1 MVGTGMT
8 LTHRILSEHLMHG
21 SLAPGEEIEL
31 RVDQALLQDATG
43 TMACLELEQLGS
55 RASRSNTQ
63 SPPFVDDLQ
72 SLGVDR
78 IGIPF
83 GIVYVDHNLLAVD
96 FKNPDD
102 HQFLRTFC
110 ARYGL
115 HYSRPGNG
123 ICHYLHIERFARPGQ
138 LLVGADSHTTTS
150 GALGMFAVG
159 AGGLEVACALAGYP
173 LALPAPKVVAV
184 RLEGRL
190 SPWVQAKDVILEL
203 LRRRGV
209 RGGRGC
215 VFEFIGPGVSTLD
228 VTERATICNM
238 TVETGAT
245 TGIFPS
251 DARTREWLESQA
263 RGQDWIEL
271 LPDAKAVYDDEE
283 VIDLSTLEPLV
294 AKPGSPGNVVPI
306 RDVAG
311 TEVQQVCVG
320 SSVNSGYRD
329 LAIVAAVLED
339 HTAHPGLS
347 LTVTPGSR
355 QILDVITSTGVYHQL
370 IAAGARMLEPAC
382 GPCVGMGQAP
392 PSGAVSVRTMNR
404 NFPGRSG
411 TENDQVYLV
420 SPATAAATALRGV
433 ITDPRELG
441 PEPMIASPP
450 SAPAVDDRSI
460 IPPPRPEDAARI
472 EIVRGPNIKPP
483 PEQHPLPATLVGRV
497 LIDLPD
503 DVSTGDL
510 APDGAIVMA
519 YRSNVPAIAEF
530 TLRRFDPEFAAR
542 AREWGGG
549 FVVAGHNYG
558 QGSSRE
564 HAALAPKHLGVQAV
578 VALSFARIH
587 RQNLIAQGIP
597 PLVFEREEDRHLA
610 RVGETWELS
619 GLRAALEQGEDHALV
634 RVRSSADE
642 PSRAGSESFNVL
654 ARFSPRE
661 RDVLLA
667 GGLIAW
673 LRSGGARPL
682 AITRGHSAAVDQGSP
697 ITTPHPEARP

>member
-1 MVGTGMT
+1 MAST
-8 LTHRILSEHLMHG
+8 LTHRILDEHLVEG
-21 SLAPGEEIEL
+21 PLVPGEEVQL

-55 RASRSNTQ
+55 RARRDRDGMKADGQATGPVLDQ
-63 SPPFVDDLQ
+63 FEA
-72 SLGVDR
+72 LGVER

-83 GIVYVDHNLLAVD
+83 AVVYVDHNILAID

-102 HQFLRTFC
+102 HRFLRTFC

-123 ICHYLHIERFARPGQ
+123 ICHYVHIERFARPGE

-150 GALGMFAVG
+150 GALGMLAVG

-173 LALPAPKVVAV
+173 LALSVPRVVGV

-190 SPWVQAKDVILEL
+190 GPWVQAKDVILEL
-203 LRRRGV
+203 LRRYGV

-215 VFEFIGPGVSTLD
+215 VFEFHGPGVATLD
-228 VTERATICNM
+228 VAQRATICNM

-251 DARTREWLESQA
+251 DVRTREWLAAQA
-263 RGQDWIEL
+263 RADDWIEL
-271 LPDAKAVYDDEE
+271 AADRDARYDHEE
-283 VIDLSTLEPLV
+283 VIELDRLEPLI
-294 AKPGSPGNVVPI
+294 ARPGSPGDVVPV

-311 TEVQQVCVG
+311 IEAQQVCVG
-320 SSVNSGYRD
+320 SSVNSGYHD
-329 LAIVAAVLED
+329 LAIVAAVLKD
-339 HTAHPGLS
+339 RVVHPGLS
-347 LTVTPGSR
+347 LTITPGSR
-355 QILDVITSTGVYHQL
+355 QILDVMSATGVYREL

-392 PSGAVSVRTMNR
+392 PSSSVSVRTFNR

-411 TENDQVYLV
+411 TEDDRVYLC
-420 SPATAAATALRGV
+420 SPATAAATALRGM
-433 ITDPRELG
+433 ITDPRDLGVEPEL
-441 PEPMIASPP
+441 
-450 SAPAVDDRSI
+450 APATSSPTVDDRNI
-460 IPPPRPEDAARI
+460 LPPPTPEEAARI

-483 PEQHPLPATLVGRV
+483 PPQTPLPASIRARV
-497 LIDLPD
+497 LIVLPD

-510 APDGAIVMA
+510 APDGAVVMA

-530 TLRRFDPEFAAR
+530 TLRRFDPHFAAR

-549 FVVAGHNYG
+549 IIVAGHNYG

-564 HAALAPKHLGVQAV
+564 HAALAPKHLGVHAV
-578 VALSFARIH
+578 IARSFARIH

-597 PLVFEREEDRHLA
+597 PLAFEEPTTPAVA
-610 RVGETWELS
+610 RVGDTWEID
-619 GLRAALEQGEDHALV
+619 GVREALARGEERL
-634 RVRSSADE
+634 RVRLPDDQSIT
-642 PSRAGSESFNVL
+642 VL

-661 RDVLLA
+661 RAVLLA

-673 LRSGGARPL
+673 LRAGGARPL
-682 AITRGHSAAVDQGSP
+682 SITRGHSAAVDQGSP
-697 ITTPHPEARP
+697 ITTPIPDDRVA

>member
-1 MVGTGMT
+1 MT
-8 LTHRILSEHLMHG
+8 LTHRILSEHLVDG
-21 SLAPGEEIEL
+21 RLVAGEEVQL

-43 TMACLELEQLGS
+43 TMACLELEYLGA
-55 RASRSNTQ
+55 RASRDGVKAADAAATR
-63 SPPFVDDLQ
+63 PALEHFEA
-72 SLGVDR
+72 LGVDR

-83 GIVYVDHNLLAVD
+83 GIVYVDHNILAID

-102 HQFLRTFC
+102 HRFLRTFC

-123 ICHYLHIERFARPGQ
+123 ICHYVHIERFARPGQ
-138 LLVGADSHTTTS
+138 VLVGADSHTTTS
-150 GALGMFAVG
+150 GALGMIAVG
-159 AGGLEVACALAGYP
+159 AGGLEVACVLAGYP
-173 LALPAPKVVAV
+173 FALQTPRVIGV

-215 VFEFIGPGVSTLD
+215 VFEFFGPGVATLD

-251 DARTREWLESQA
+251 DARTHEWLASQA
-263 RGQDWIEL
+263 RAEQWVEL
-271 LPDAKAVYDDEE
+271 ATDDAGDYDEVE
-283 VIDLSTLEPLV
+283 VIDLERLEPLI
-294 AKPGSPGNVVPI
+294 ARPGSPGDVVPV
-306 RDVAG
+306 REAAG
-311 TEVQQVCVG
+311 VEVQQVCVG

-329 LAIVAAVLED
+329 LAIVAAVLQD
-339 HTAHPGLS
+339 RIVDPHVS

-355 QILDVITSTGVYHQL
+355 QILDVITRTGVYHHL

-392 PSGAVSVRTMNR
+392 PSGAVSVRTFNR

-411 TENDQVYLV
+411 TEDDRVYLC
-420 SPATAAATALRGV
+420 SPATAAAAALRGV
-433 ITDPRELG
+433 ITDPRDLG
-441 PEPMIASPP
+441 AEPAVTSAGASP
-450 SAPAVDDRSI
+450 SIDDRSI
-460 IPPPRPEDAARI
+460 IAPPDAEEAARVQ
-472 EIVRGPNIKPP
+472 IVRGPNIQPP
-483 PEQHPLPATLVGRV
+483 PTQEPLPASIAGRV
-497 LIDLPD
+497 LIVLPD

-519 YRSNVPAIAEF
+519 YRSNVPAISEF
-530 TLRRFDPEFAAR
+530 TLRRFDPQFAHR
-542 AREWGGG
+542 ARTWGGG
-549 FVVAGHNYG
+549 IIVAGHNYG

-564 HAALAPKHLGVQAV
+564 HAALAPKYLGVHAV
-578 VALSFARIH
+578 IARSFARIH

-597 PLVFEREEDRHLA
+597 PLVFETDGDRGLA
-610 RVGETWELS
+610 RVGDTWELP
-619 GLRAALEQGEDHALV
+619 DV
-634 RVRSSADE
+634 
-642 PSRAGSESFNVL
+642 RAGLERGETRLRVHVRELDRDVFVL
-654 ARFSPRE
+654 ARLSPRE
-661 RDVLLA
+661 RRVLVA

-673 LRSGGARPL
+673 LRAGNAQPL
-682 AITRGHSAAVDQGSP
+682 DITLGHSAAADQGSP
-697 ITTPHPEARP
+697 ITSPLPNEPAA

>member
-1 MVGTGMT
+1 MT
-8 LTHRILSEHLMHG
+8 LTHRILSEHLVDG
-21 SLAPGEEIEL
+21 RLVAGEEVQL

-43 TMACLELEQLGS
+43 TMACLELEYLGT
-55 RASRSNTQ
+55 RASRDEAKAADAAATR
-63 SPPFVDDLQ
+63 PALEHFEA
-72 SLGVDR
+72 LGVDR

-83 GIVYVDHNLLAVD
+83 GIVYVDHNILAID

-102 HQFLRTFC
+102 HRFLRTFC

-123 ICHYLHIERFARPGQ
+123 ICHYVHIERFARPGQ
-138 LLVGADSHTTTS
+138 VLVGADSHTTTS
-150 GALGMFAVG
+150 GALGMIAIG

-173 LALPAPKVVAV
+173 FALQTPRVVGV

-215 VFEFIGPGVSTLD
+215 IFEFHGPGVATLD

-251 DARTREWLESQA
+251 DARTREWLASQA
-263 RGQDWIEL
+263 RADQWVELAADGTGDYDELEVIEL
-271 LPDAKAVYDDEE
+271 DR
-283 VIDLSTLEPLV
+283 LEPLI
-294 AKPGSPGNVVPI
+294 ARPGSPGDVVSV

-311 TEVQQVCVG
+311 VEVQQVCVG

-329 LAIVAAVLED
+329 LAIVAAVLQD
-339 HTAHPGLS
+339 RIVDPHVS

-355 QILDVITSTGVYHQL
+355 QILDVITRTGVYQHL
-370 IAAGARMLEPAC
+370 IGAGARMLEPAC

-433 ITDPRELG
+433 LTDPRDLG
-441 PEPMIASPP
+441 AEPVIQAPP
-450 SAPAVDDRSI
+450 SAPAIDDRNI
-460 IPPPRPEDAARI
+460 IPPPPPEQASEI

-483 PEQHPLPATLVGRV
+483 PEQHPLPASLVGRV
-497 LIDLPD
+497 L
-503 DVSTGDL
+503 
-510 APDGAIVMA
+510 
-519 YRSNVPAIAEF
+519 
-530 TLRRFDPEFAAR
+530 
-542 AREWGGG
+542 
-549 FVVAGHNYG
+549 
-558 QGSSRE
+558 
-564 HAALAPKHLGVQAV
+564 
-578 VALSFARIH
+578 
-587 RQNLIAQGIP
+587 
-597 PLVFEREEDRHLA
+597 
-610 RVGETWELS
+610 
-619 GLRAALEQGEDHALV
+619 
-634 RVRSSADE
+634 
-642 PSRAGSESFNVL
+642 
-654 ARFSPRE
+654 
-661 RDVLLA
+661 
-667 GGLIAW
+667 
-673 LRSGGARPL
+673 
-682 AITRGHSAAVDQGSP
+682 
-697 ITTPHPEARP
+697 